1 MDKAAA
7 NLSFHPLTPAR
18 WADFVR
24 LFGTRGACGGCWCMY
39 WRLRGKAFDQAK
51 GAKNRAAMKALVDA
65 RAVPGIL
72 AYDGKWPV
80 GWCSIGRRDEFPRL
94 GNSRLLK
101 PIDAV
106 PVWSIVCLF
115 VEKSY
120 RKQGVSTALI
130 GAAAEFAG
138 RQGATVVEGYPYDY
152 RDRAEPS
159 PPPFV
164 YVGLYQS
171 FERAGFIEAARP
183 SEVRA
188 IMRRRL

>member
-1 MDKAAA
+1 MDKTLAH
-7 NLSFHPLTPAR
+7 LSFHPLTPAR
-18 WADFVR
+18 WGDFAR

-39 WRLRGKAFDQAK
+39 WRLRGKAFQQAK
-51 GAKNRAAMKALVDA
+51 GANNRAAMKRLVDGG
-65 RAVPGIL
+65 AVPGIL
-72 AYDGKWPV
+72 AYDGERPV
-80 GWCSIGRRDEFPRL
+80 GWSSGGWREEFPRL
-94 GNSRLLK
+94 ANSRLLK
-101 PIDAV
+101 PIDTV

-130 GAAAEFAG
+130 GAAAEFAA

-152 RDRAEPS
+152 RNRVEPS

-171 FERAGFIEAARP
+171 FERAGFTEAARP

-188 IMRRRL
+188 IMRRKV